1 MFRLGFRAGIWVS
14 RLDLRPE
21 AYILTWSA
29 GPEGPDDLCL
39 ALGYGMLDWNL
50 GFKDGIRVSKRDEG
64 RNRGV

>member
-1 MFRLGFRAGIWVS
+1 M
-14 RLDLRPE
+14 RPE

-64 RNRGV
+64 RDRGV